1 MVYIRRVWLL
11 NKRWNPHNS
20 IRGKLIFYFIL
31 VIIVPTLVI
40 FLTYSYNSQR
50 LLEEKIYSTNQELVN
65 QSANTMNEMAVR
77 MVKAAL
83 FVESD
88 FNQAYRRDLS
98 EYNVNYDV
106 FTTLKL
112 MQNRLTIT
120 RDLLLDSEAFL
131 QVVDDRRFAVSTLYN
146 IDYNAIIEEDWYS
159 QAVQAKGFPSWLVS
173 YTMNSAHGYTQI
185 GVKTPYVLLSRLLQ
199 KDDGNMNGVGVVAVG
214 VPSESFFGKN
224 TLPDGGVPKLLIQ
237 TSGNVVRDTEGNS
250 YDLIFEEDQSGK
262 PRLNAFSKRAIINGK
277 RYLVNTAEVSQVG
290 FTLLQL
296 MSYDHFTKQ
305 LDQSRNRSIIGILLV
320 FFTGTVLFLVLMI
333 RLTKPIYSLL
343 HSMRKV
349 GRGNFQTVVEVEG
362 RDEISALGLEFNQMV
377 AKLDQLIADLEAE
390 QKNKEEARFQAL
402 QAQINP
408 HFLFNTLNSIKLM
421 ALLSGTNQN
430 VSDMIT
436 ALGKLLAFSMKQTQ
450 QYVTLRQELEY
461 LELYMTL
468 QKIRY
473 HDNIRININIPEL
486 LMDTQVL
493 KFSLQPFVENC
504 IIHGGRLPLTV
515 WIEAEHLKDRSGMII
530 TVEDNGKGVSES
542 KLAIIQERRV
552 NDDNAKFS
560 GIGVSN
566 VDNRIKIHFGKEY
579 GISLGQSQYGGLKA
593 TIRLPIQKEQSE

>member
-1 MVYIRRVWLL
+1 M

-31 VIIVPTLVI
+31 VIVVPTLVI

-65 QSANTMNEMAVR
+65 QSANAMNEMAVR

-98 EYNVNYDV
+98 EYNVKYDV

-120 RDLLLDSEAFL
+120 RDLLLDSEAFV

-185 GVKTPYVLLSRLLQ
+185 GVKTPYVHLSRLLQ

-224 TLPDGGVPKLLIQ
+224 MLLDGGVPKLLVQ

-250 YDLIFEEDQSGK
+250 YDLIFEEEQSGK

-290 FTLLQL
+290 FTLMQL

-305 LDQSRNRSIIGILLV
+305 LDRSRNRSIIGILLV

-515 WIEAEHLKDRSGMII
+515 WIEAEHMKDRSGMII

-542 KLAIIQERRV
+542 KLAVIQERRV

-566 VDNRIKIHFGKEY
+566 VDNRIKIHFGKQY

-593 TIRLPIQKEQSE
+593 TIRLPIQKE

>member
-1 MVYIRRVWLL
+1 L

-98 EYNVNYDV
+98 EYNINYDA

-262 PRLNAFSKRAIINGK
+262 PRLNAFSKRAIINGN

-515 WIEAEHLKDRSGMII
+515 WIEAEHMKDRSGMII
-530 TVEDNGKGVSES
+530 TIEDNGKGVSES

-566 VDNRIKIHFGKEY
+566 VDNRIKIHFGKQY